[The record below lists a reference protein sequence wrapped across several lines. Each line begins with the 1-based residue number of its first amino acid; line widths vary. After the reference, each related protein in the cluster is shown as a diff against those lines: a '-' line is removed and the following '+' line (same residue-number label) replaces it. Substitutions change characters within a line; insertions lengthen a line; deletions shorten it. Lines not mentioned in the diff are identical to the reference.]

1 MNKHFAAIIIQKIY
15 RGYNSR
21 LKTVINLIKG
31 NGSEWSKLLLVYDI
45 FGETLN
51 ANDMKTMKGKLY
63 EIFFSQKS
71 KLFNHVDRVGYDVIC
86 MGIKIEIKFK
96 QTMLLTNKRNL
107 QKTITFRC
115 KNSNGSNS
123 MNISK
128 GNTAHIYVL
137 LQRDA
142 VGYVRGN
149 DVLKNLHGVGDL
161 DAKIPNNYVNLIW
174 KSEKNIEINNNAYF
188 NLSVII
194 TELYQCI
201 CNSIW
206 KDLNWRDE
214 LRQCLY
220 SIAYTL

>member
-1 MNKHFAAIIIQKIY
+1 MDHKSIVTIQRIY

-21 LKTVINLIKG
+21 LKTVINIIKG
-31 NGSEWSKLLLVYDI
+31 NRDEWNKLLMIYDI

-71 KLFNHVDRVGYDVIC
+71 KLFKHVDRVGYDIVC
-86 MGIKIEIKFK
+86 LGIKIEIKFK

-128 GNTAHIYVL
+128 GNTAQIYIL

-142 VGYVRGN
+142 IGYVRGY
-149 DVLKNLHGVGDL
+149 DVLKHLHGVGDL
-161 DAKIPNNYVNLIW
+161 DAKIPNKYVNLIW
-174 KSEKNIEINNNAYF
+174 KYEKNIEINNNAYF

-194 TELYQCI
+194 TELYKCI

-206 KDLNWRDE
+206 NNLNWRYE
-214 LRQCLY
+214 LRHCLY
-220 SIAYTL
+220 SIAYNL